1 MQKRFEPETFRIL
14 FEVDSPV
21 LDGSSLAGSY
31 DSSGANFRLARHSL
45 NGNNLTNF
53 FNSTAS
59 SGGVDCG
66 GLRACV
72 ACSKP

>member
-1 MQKRFEPETFRIL
+1 MRVKIRDRKGKGKITL
-14 FEVDSPV
+14 
-21 LDGSSLAGSY
+21 GGASLE
-31 DSSGANFRLARHSL
+31 
-45 NGNNLTNF
+45 NF
-53 FNSTAS
+53 FCSLLHAERGLALFPKSTGHS